1 MFSRRIASRIGV
13 GIGAAALASA
23 PLMAYAA
30 TDHTPTRAPAAW
42 APASCSNQGCNGKDP
57 QATGCSTTFQART
70 IRTAAI
76 WSHGKQV
83 GRIDLRWSPFCGNN
97 WARVTSTSGSANL
110 AATATR
116 ADGAKMSASG
126 KGTVL
131 WTPMIFGRDLCVTA
145 TGTVN
150 GATATTTCG

>member
-13 GIGAAALASA
+13 GLGALALASA
-23 PLMAYAA
+23 PLGAFAA
-30 TDHTPTRAPAAW
+30 TASAPAA
-42 APASCSNQGCNGKDP
+42 PAKAAQATCGNQGCNGKDP
-57 QATGCSTTFQART
+57 QATGCSTTFQARS
-70 IRTAAI
+70 IRTADI
-76 WSHGKQV
+76 MSHGKKV
-83 GRIDLRWSPFCGNN
+83 GWVELRWSPFCGNN
-97 WARVTSTSGSANL
+97 WARVTSSVGAANL

-131 WTPMIFGRDLCVTA
+131 WTPMIFGRDLCVSA

-150 GATATTTCG
+150 GATATTSCG

>member
-13 GIGAAALASA
+13 GLGTLALAGA
-23 PLMAYAA
+23 PLTAYAA
-30 TDHTPTRAPAAW
+30 TGAHAPAKAPAA
-42 APASCSNQGCNGKDP
+42 CSNRGCNGKDP
-57 QATGCSTTFQART
+57 QATGCSQTFQARS

-76 WSHGKQV
+76 ISHGKKV
-83 GRIDLRWSPFCGNN
+83 GLVELRWSPFCGNN
-97 WARVTSTSGSANL
+97 WARVTSAVGTANL

-131 WTPMIFGRDLCVTA
+131 WTPMIFGRDLCVSA

-150 GATATTTCG
+150 GATATTSCG

>member
-13 GIGAAALASA
+13 GLGAIALASA
-23 PLMAYAA
+23 PLAASAA
-30 TDHTPTRAPAAW
+30 TAAHVPAK

-57 QATGCSTTFQART
+57 QATGCSQTYQARS
-70 IRTAAI
+70 IRTANI
-76 WSHGKQV
+76 MSNGKKV
-83 GRIDLRWSPFCGNN
+83 GWVELRWSPYCGNN
-97 WARVTSTSGSANL
+97 WARVVSSVGTANL

-116 ADGAKMSASG
+116 SDGAKMSATG

-131 WTPMIFGRDLCVTA
+131 WTPMIFGRDLCVSA
-145 TGTVN
+145 TGTIN